1 MDTTV
6 LFISQFLYYDVLK
19 LSAVN
24 PNANIQEIDSAD
36 CATTGIYATP
46 IAAAKIS
53 PNPTQHSVLVELK
66 NSNAM
71 LQQIAIID
79 LTGRV
84 VGLHNIENE
93 NQTTLNLQNFDKGIY
108 LLKIITSEG
117 MIIERIIKE

>member
-1 MDTTV
+1 
-6 LFISQFLYYDVLK
+6 
-19 LSAVN
+19 
-24 PNANIQEIDSAD
+24 
-36 CATTGIYATP
+36 
-46 IAAAKIS
+46 
-53 PNPTQHSVLVELK
+53 
-66 NSNAM
+66 M